1 MAMFGMLRRKKEPA
15 LRFTGP
21 YPGLL
26 PNPRLV
32 FKDFD
37 ADRSLPLVRYRI
49 LVDGQEEAS
58 GEFHCKH
65 EFALCEVSSV
75 LGRPYGSFGGVLA
88 EIEVYA
94 DDGNL
99 LGRDR
104 QVWDRSLGKRMIR
117 WESAVIRGRET
128 DKIDAKI
135 RKMGPAFPF

>member
-26 PNPRLV
+26 PNPRMV

-37 ADRSLPLVRYRI
+37 ADHSLPLVRYRI
-49 LVDGQEEAS
+49 LVKGKELAA
-58 GEFHCKH
+58 GEFHCEH
-65 EFALCEVSSV
+65 EDALSS
-75 LGRPYGSFGGVLA
+75 LRSQIPGRGRSA
-88 EIEVYA
+88 RRAKEIEAY
-94 DDGNL
+94 DSEGKL

-104 QVWDRSLGKRMIR
+104 QVWVRHGGVRMAV

-128 DKIDAKI
+128 DKIDAEI

>member
-26 PNPRLV
+26 PNPRLI

-49 LVDGQEEAS
+49 LVKGKEVAA
-58 GEFHCKH
+58 GEFHCEH
-65 EFALCEVSSV
+65 ENALTRVKGA
-75 LGRPYGSFGGVLA
+75 LPGYGRSARRAKDV
-88 EIEVYA
+88 EVY
-94 DDGNL
+94 DNDGNL

-104 QVWDRSLGKRMIR
+104 QVWVRRGGHRAAL

-135 RKMGPAFPF
+135 RRMGPAFPF